1 MNELDTLS
9 ASADSLNCNE
19 TSAAA
24 EVVTTD
30 ASSITEMQNVIKHV
44 KLRMLPLPTQPA
56 RLNVPR
62 PAPPCLTLPR
72 LPMP

>member
-30 ASSITEMQNVIKHV
+30 ASSITENAECDKTE
-44 KLRMLPLPTQPA
+44 RRA
-56 RLNVPR
+56 G
-62 PAPPCLTLPR
+62 
-72 LPMP
+72 